1 MKAFLI
7 LLWIIAAPRLAATG
21 EVEILIDKVTVKT
34 LGHGI
39 EVSLSDTKDGKA
51 LILIKQDGKKIDV
64 PASVIERIGKYQI
77 VPESIK
83 ILTHMPDGS
92 PVPANWLEDHEFIV
106 SFDYGETKLHGTEK
120 ETFEVQTRGRLHIR
134 NKKVA
139 YFEWMVPEG
148 DLKNRWRV
156 YQDNIPNDD
165 GEPWIV
171 ERMLAPQ
178 K

>member
-1 MKAFLI
+1 MKAFLL
-7 LLWIIAAPRLAATG
+7 LLWIITVPRLFATG

-51 LILIKQDGKKIDV
+51 LILITQDGKKIDV
-64 PASVIERIGKYQI
+64 PASVIDRIGNYQI

-83 ILTHMPDGS
+83 ILTHMPNGS
-92 PVPANWLEDHEFIV
+92 GVPANWLEEHEFII

-120 ETFEVQTRGRLHIR
+120 ETFEVQTRGRLHIH

-139 YFEWMVPEG
+139 YFEWMIPEG
-148 DLKNRWRV
+148 DHKNRWRI
-156 YQDNIPNDD
+156 YRDNVSADD
-165 GEPWIV
+165 YEPSVV
-171 ERMLAPQ
+171 ERMLAPR

>member
-1 MKAFLI
+1 MKAFLV

-34 LGHGI
+34 IAHGI
-39 EVSLSDTKDGKA
+39 EVSLSDTEDGKA
-51 LILIKQDGKKIDV
+51 LISITQAGKKIDV
-64 PASVIERIGKYQI
+64 PASVIERIGAYQV

-139 YFEWMVPEG
+139 YFEWMIPEG
-148 DLKNRWRV
+148 DHKNRWRV
-156 YQDNIPNDD
+156 CQDNIPDDD
-165 GEPWIV
+165 GEPRIV
-171 ERMLAPQ
+171 ESMLAPR